1 MVFAYRIR
9 VVEAVFKKPPFKERR
24 KAPRRVINRMAEFQA
39 GMGSLPRT
47 CMVTNIS
54 DTGARLFTEILDMP
68 ERFTLS
74 VSGEGGI
81 YRHECRVI
89 WRLGGEL
96 GVEFVE
102 RRRLEAGS
110 SAGARR

>member
-1 MVFAYRIR
+1 M
-9 VVEAVFKKPPFKERR
+9 FKQKPKFKERR
-24 KAPRRVINRMAEFQA
+24 NAPRRVINRMAEFQA

-47 CMVTNIS
+47 CMVTDIS
-54 DTGARLFTEILDMP
+54 DTGARLFTEIIDVP

-74 VSGEGGI
+74 ISGEGVV
-81 YRHECRVI
+81 YRHECRMV

-102 RRRLEAGS
+102 RPAVSEAS
-110 SAGARR
+110 

>member
-1 MVFAYRIR
+1 M
-9 VVEAVFKKPPFKERR
+9 FKRRPQVKERR

-47 CMVTNIS
+47 CMVTNMS
-54 DTGARLFTEILDMP
+54 DTGARLFTEIIDVP

-74 VSGEGGI
+74 VTGEGVV
-81 YRHECRVI
+81 YRHECRLV

-96 GVEFVE
+96 GVEFIG
-102 RRRLEAGS
+102 LAP
-110 SAGARR
+110 A

>member
-1 MVFAYRIR
+1 M
-9 VVEAVFKKPPFKERR
+9 FKRQPALKERR

-47 CMVTNIS
+47 CMITNIS
-54 DTGARLFTEILDMP
+54 DTGARLFTEILDIP

-74 VSGEGGI
+74 VSGDAGVT
-81 YRHECRVI
+81 RHECRLV

-96 GVEFVE
+96 GVEFLG
-102 RRRLEAGS
+102 R
-110 SAGARR
+110 AGAGAAS